1 MSENENGR
9 EPSPVDQPFEMDLSL
24 QIGKYD
30 IRRQLGKGATGTVY
44 LAVDTFS
51 GKEVAL
57 KVIEPEVFKDPEFG
71 AVYRSQFLNEASLAG
86 KLKHPHIVSILD
98 AVVQE
103 DSGHI
108 AMEVVGGGDLSQ
120 HVATDTLLPVADVL
134 QIGFKCCGALAYAF
148 NEGIVHRDI
157 KPANIMIAQG
167 TEVKIAD
174 FGAALLR
181 KAQSVQTASI
191 GSPYYMSPEQLEEAP
206 LTHHSDMYCLGV
218 VLYELLT
225 GQRPFMADS
234 LEMLVQKILHQQA
247 APPSSLRPTLP
258 KEIDRV
264 VLRALG
270 KKPEF
275 RYETWADFALALSD
289 VGKLVL
295 PPDSI
300 MDSEKY
306 VALKRVEMLSNLS
319 DAELWELT
327 NAGGWTRVAAKQAIV
342 RENEPG
348 KSFFFLAQGQV
359 KVTLEGHL
367 LNTISE
373 GESFGEMAYIRG
385 GVMPR
390 HATVESMTGILLA
403 EFEPDALDQMSL
415 GAQLQ
420 LTRALVR
427 NLVDRLELANAR
439 LAK

>member
-1 MSENENGR
+1 VEL
-9 EPSPVDQPFEMDLSL
+9 PFEMDLSL

-30 IRRQLGKGATGTVY
+30 IRKQLGKGATGTVY

-71 AVYRSQFLNEASLAG
+71 SVYRSQFLNEASLAG
-86 KLKHPHIVSILD
+86 KLKHPHIVGILD

-108 AMEVVGGGDLSQ
+108 AMEVVSGGDLSQ
-120 HVATDTLLPVADVL
+120 HVTAETLLPVADVL

-157 KPANIMIAQG
+157 KPANIMIAEG
-167 TEVKIAD
+167 TDIRIAD

-218 VLYELLT
+218 VMYELLT
-225 GQRPFMADS
+225 GVRPFTADS
-234 LEMLVQKILHQQA
+234 LQMLVQKILNQQA
-247 APPSSLRPTLP
+247 APPSSVRSSLP

-275 RYETWADFALALSD
+275 RYETWDEFALALSD

-295 PPDSI
+295 PPEAI
-300 MDSEKY
+300 MDSEKF
-306 VALKRVEMLSNLS
+306 VALKSVEMLSALS

-327 NAGGWTRVAAKQAIV
+327 HAGLWTRVAAKQAII

-359 KVTLEGHL
+359 KVTLGGQL

-385 GVMPR
+385 GEMPR
-390 HATVESMTGILLA
+390 HATVEAMTAILLA
-403 EFEPDALDQMSL
+403 EFEPEALSKMSL

-439 LAK
+439 LTK

>member
-1 MSENENGR
+1 M
-9 EPSPVDQPFEMDLSL
+9 DQPFEMYLSL

-57 KVIEPEVFKDPEFG
+57 KVIEPEVFRDPEFG
-71 AVYRSQFLNEASLAG
+71 TVYRSQFLNEASLAG

-98 AVVQE
+98 AVVLE

-108 AMEVVGGGDLSQ
+108 AMEVVSGGDLSQ
-120 HVATDTLLPVADVL
+120 HVTAATLLPIEDVL

-167 TEVKIAD
+167 TDVKIAD

-181 KAQSVQTASI
+181 KAQAVQTASI

-225 GQRPFMADS
+225 GQRPFSADS
-234 LEMLVQKILHQQA
+234 LQMLVQKILNQQP
-247 APPSSLRPTLP
+247 APPSSVRAALP

-270 KKPEF
+270 KKPEL
-275 RYETWADFALALSD
+275 RYETWADFSLDLSN
-289 VGKLVL
+289 VGKLML
-295 PPDSI
+295 PSDAI

-306 VALKRVEMLSNLS
+306 VALKRVEMLADLS

-327 NAGGWTRVAAKQAIV
+327 HAGRWTRVGAKQAII

-367 LNTISE
+367 LNTIGE

-385 GVMPR
+385 GVTPR
-390 HATVESMTGILLA
+390 HATVETLTRILLA
-403 EFEPDALDQMSL
+403 EFEPEALALMSL

>member
-1 MSENENGR
+1 M
-9 EPSPVDQPFEMDLSL
+9 DQSFESDLSL

-30 IRRQLGKGATGTVY
+30 ILRQLGKGATGTVY
-44 LAVDTFS
+44 LSVDTFS

-57 KVIEPEVFKDPEFG
+57 KVIEPEVFRDPQFG

-86 KLKHPHIVSILD
+86 KLKHPHIVAILD

-108 AMEVVGGGDLSQ
+108 AMEAVLGGDLSQ
-120 HVATDTLLPVADVL
+120 HVSADTLLPVADVL

-225 GQRPFMADS
+225 GQRPFQAES
-234 LEMLVQKILHQQA
+234 LQMLVEKILHQQA
-247 APPSSLRPTLP
+247 APPSSLRPALP
-258 KEIDRV
+258 QEIDRV
-264 VLRALG
+264 VLRAMA

-275 RYETWADFALALSD
+275 RYATWAEFALALSD

-295 PPDSI
+295 PPEAI

-306 VALKRVEMLSNLS
+306 VGLKRVEMLANLS
-319 DAELWELT
+319 DAELWELSA
-327 NAGGWTRVAAKQAIV
+327 AGNWTRIAAKQAII

-359 KVTLEGHL
+359 KVTLDGHL
-367 LNTISE
+367 LNTIGE

-385 GVMPR
+385 GEMPR
-390 HATVESMTGILLA
+390 HATVESMTPILLA
-403 EFEPDALDQMSL
+403 EFEPEALGQMSV
-415 GAQLQ
+415 GAQLH

-427 NLVDRLELANAR
+427 NLVDRLDLANAR

>member
-1 MSENENGR
+1 MEK
-9 EPSPVDQPFEMDLSL
+9 PFELDLSL

-30 IRRQLGKGATGTVY
+30 IRKQLGKGATGTVY

-71 AVYRSQFLNEASLAG
+71 SVYRSQFLNEASLAG
-86 KLKHPHIVSILD
+86 KLKHPYIVGILD

-108 AMEVVGGGDLSQ
+108 AMEVVSGGDLSQ
-120 HVATDTLLPVADVL
+120 HVAAGTLLPVADVL

-167 TEVKIAD
+167 TDVKIAD

-225 GQRPFMADS
+225 GNRPFEAES
-234 LEMLVQKILHQQA
+234 LHMLVQKILNQDA
-247 APPSSLRPTLP
+247 APPSSLRADLPT
-258 KEIDRV
+258 EIDRV
-264 VLRALG
+264 VLRAMG
-270 KKPEF
+270 KKPQF
-275 RYETWADFALALSD
+275 RYETWAEFALALSD

-295 PPDSI
+295 PSDAI

-306 VALKRVEMLSNLS
+306 VALKRVEMLANLS

-327 NAGGWTRVAAKQAIV
+327 HAGRWTRVQAKQPII
-342 RENEPG
+342 RENDPG

-359 KVTLEGHL
+359 KVTLEGRL
-367 LNTISE
+367 LNTVGE
-373 GESFGEMAYIRG
+373 GECFGEMAYIRG
-385 GVMPR
+385 GEMPR
-390 HATVESMTGILLA
+390 HATVEAMTGILLA
-403 EFEPDALDQMSL
+403 EFEPEPLARMSL

-427 NLVDRLELANAR
+427 NLVDRLDLANAR

>member
-1 MSENENGR
+1 M
-9 EPSPVDQPFEMDLSL
+9 DQPFELDLSL

-30 IRRQLGKGATGTVY
+30 IRKQLGKGATGTVY

-71 AVYRSQFLNEASLAG
+71 SVYRSQFLNEASLAG
-86 KLKHPHIVSILD
+86 KLKHPHIVGILD

-108 AMEVVGGGDLSQ
+108 AMEVVSGGDLSQ
-120 HVATDTLLPVADVL
+120 HVSVDKLLHVADVL

-157 KPANIMIAQG
+157 KPANIMIAEG
-167 TEVKIAD
+167 TDVKIAD

-181 KAQSVQTASI
+181 KAQAVQTASI
-191 GSPYYMSPEQLEEAP
+191 GSPFYMSPEQIEEAP

-218 VLYELLT
+218 VMYELLT
-225 GQRPFMADS
+225 GQRPFTADS
-234 LEMLVQKILHQQA
+234 LEMLVEKILHQDP
-247 APPSSLRPTLP
+247 APPSSLRPGLP
-258 KEIDRV
+258 HEIDRV
-264 VLRALG
+264 VLRAMG
-270 KKPEF
+270 KKPQF
-275 RYETWADFALALSD
+275 RYETWDDFAFALSD

-295 PPDSI
+295 PADAI
-300 MDSEKY
+300 MDSEKF
-306 VALKRVEMLSNLS
+306 VALKRVDMLANLS

-327 NAGGWTRVAAKQAIV
+327 HAGRWTRVAAKQAII

-367 LNTISE
+367 LNTIGE

-385 GVMPR
+385 GEMPR
-390 HATVESMTGILLA
+390 HATVESMTAILLA
-403 EFEPDALDQMSL
+403 EFAPEALARMSL
-415 GAQLQ
+415 GGQLQ